1 MTFEVWLRAELPGLL
16 RFADPLCGSRHLA
29 EDIVQDVALK
39 VHRHWS
45 RIGALHHRDAYVRR
59 MIINELMSWRRKWSR
74 VVPRAELAD
83 RSVAGADLAGDQAD
97 RAVLLAE
104 VGRLPRRQRAVLV
117 LRYVED
123 RPDAEIADLLRCS
136 ESTVR
141 SHASRA
147 LATLRV
153 TLQPAT
159 ETKEESHAN

>member
-1 MTFEVWLRAELPGLL
+1 
-16 RFADPLCGSRHLA
+16 
-29 EDIVQDVALK
+29 
-39 VHRHWS
+39 
-45 RIGALHHRDAYVRR
+45 VRR
-59 MIINELMSWRRKWSR
+59 MIINEHLSWRRKWSR

-83 RSVAGADLAGDQAD
+83 RAAASPDLAGAQAD

-104 VGRLPRRQRAVLV
+104 VGRLPLRQRAVLV

-123 RPDAEIADLLRCS
+123 RPDSEIADLLGCS
-136 ESTVR
+136 QATVR

-159 ETKEESHAN
+159 ETKEDSHAN